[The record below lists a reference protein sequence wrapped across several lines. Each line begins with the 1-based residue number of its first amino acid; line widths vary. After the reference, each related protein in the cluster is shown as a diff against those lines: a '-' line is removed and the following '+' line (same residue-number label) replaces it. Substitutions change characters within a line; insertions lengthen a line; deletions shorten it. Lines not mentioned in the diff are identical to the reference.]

1 MTTPQMSRFKKPLL
15 TLAAACSAAVIVAG
29 CSGADGQPTLAPAG
43 STANDAPLPQRT
55 EFTGA
60 NVYIGGTDADATVSN
75 FAGFLSSNAIP
86 ASETTMG
93 DGFDEGVA
101 IDALS
106 DKLFRAGTSG
116 ANGAVRL
123 TCDAAFAASSF
134 APAMGDP
141 QLNREITL
149 GGAGATPKGIA
160 LADQAGLIFVAS
172 NDVSVVDVYSQAAG
186 GTAAP
191 VDTFVTTATP
201 WDLVYDAAT
210 DRLFTANTD
219 GSVDYFAGAVAA
231 VAAGTAGAPTST
243 FTNANAVNS
252 HGIVYLPGDLLI
264 VSDVGMAGSDTD
276 GAIFYYA
283 GASNLA
289 GTVVPARSIAGPAT
303 TLGNP
308 VDLQAFGSTLLVA
321 EKANNGGAILEYSTS
336 ASGASGDVAP
346 VNSVAFS
353 APESMF
359 YKSPRIAPSV
369 ADATDFAGTPAALLA
384 TAGNTVRFL
393 ELDLSAEQ
401 QAAFTLPATSTA
413 QNINYNQEGDAY
425 ITFDDAAGD
434 GVLVASRILGR
445 DGETA
450 SVGVLDRSIILPTQA
465 TAAPKGLE
473 VTIGNNL
480 MLVADF
486 GNNTILGYGL
496 CQDGTVAPLFTVDVS
511 ATPGFSGSIW
521 DMDYDAG
528 ADALYVAGTNG
539 QIVVFADNPA
549 TTGTGNDEGFL
560 AQALGDSA
568 TASASFLF
576 TITPT
581 SGGAAFG
588 NMHGILVDGST
599 AIVTDVGSPPAGNP
613 GQISVVTLSLAAV
626 DADNNSLDEDAATAT
641 VIDRT
646 FVPEFTIAD
655 GMTDL
660 DNPVDIATAPNPDDS
675 TAVDLYVADKAE
687 GQVYLFSD
695 ILSLD
700 PTPPNADTGAANR
713 GDVSS
718 TIAPSAMFALPAV
731 ESLAVISDGAGSGF

>member
-60 NVYIGGTDADATVSN
+60 NVYIGGTDTDATVSN

-116 ANGAVRL
+116 ANGVVRL
-123 TCDAAFAASSF
+123 TCDAAFATSSF

-283 GASNLA
+283 GASNLS
-289 GTVVPARSIAGPAT
+289 GTVVPARSISGPAT

-321 EKANNGGAILEYSTS
+321 EKANSGGAILEYSTS

-359 YKSPRIAPSV
+359 YKNPRIAPSV
-369 ADATDFAGTPAALLA
+369 ADATDFSGTPATLLA
-384 TAGNTVRFL
+384 TGGGAGGTVNFF
-393 ELDLSAEQ
+393 ELDLSGTQ
-401 QAAFTLPATSTA
+401 GMPFTLPATSTV
-413 QNINYNQEGDAY
+413 QNINYNQAGDAF

-445 DGETA
+445 DGDVA
-450 SVGVLDRSIILPTQA
+450 AVGSLDRTIVPSAAFT
-465 TAAPKGLE
+465 APKGIE
-473 VTIGNNL
+473 VSISDGL
-480 MLVADF
+480 FMVADA
-486 GNNTILGYGL
+486 GAGTITGFGL
-496 CQDGTVAPLFTVDVS
+496 CQNGSVAPLFTVDVTDTAGYAAS
-511 ATPGFSGSIW
+511 VW
-521 DMDYDAG
+521 DLDYDSG
-528 ADALYVAGTNG
+528 ADTLFAAGTNG
-539 QIVVFADNPA
+539 QLLIYEDFV
-549 TTGTGNDEGFL
+549 
-560 AQALGDSA
+560 A
-568 TASASFLF
+568 TATDEDATDPQQATFLV
-576 TITPT
+576 TITT
-581 SGGAAFG
+581 SDGGPALT
-588 NMHGILVDGST
+588 NMHGV
-599 AIVTDVGSPPAGNP
+599 IVESGTLIASDVGSAAVDDD
-613 GQISVVTLSLAAV
+613 GQLVIVTLSLTG
-626 DADNNSLDEDAATAT
+626 DDEDATSMDVT
-641 VIDRT
+641 DLT
-646 FVPEFTIAD
+646 LVPEFTIAGPD
-655 GMTDL
+655 SMLG
-660 DNPVDIATAPNPDDS
+660 NPVDIAFDGDN
-675 TAVDLYVADKAE
+675 LYVAEKAN
-687 GQVYLFSD
+687 GGGFVLLFED
-695 ILSLD
+695 ILDAD
-700 PTPPNADTGAANR
+700 PMPPNADTGAANL
-713 GDVSS
+713 GQVVD
-718 TIAPSAMFALPAV
+718 IEPSAMAALAGA
-731 ESLAVISDGAGSGF
+731 ESVAVISDGAGSGF